1 MTEPQQ
7 AQYQAQLEQINQQTA
22 EIKQLA
28 DHFREAIP
36 QLHQETYLE
45 GIRKLQLEFRTQGI
59 KTSVRTFSGEGAR
72 KFADW
77 LKDMKKAS
85 TLVDKDDDRLRAL
98 ALETLQGPAADFLQ
112 RKISANPN
120 ITWTE
125 IRKIMTDQYS
135 DLADAQLALRQL
147 RKLRQK
153 PDENVQNFSERLIV
167 MTEDAFPGEDVK
179 ADHIQKQLTETFID
193 GVKDNGIARK
203 LLRARP
209 QNLDRAVEIATE
221 EQQMA
226 NAFKLRREETPMEI
240 DVIEQTIDR
249 KIHALE
255 SKVDLAL
262 ETMVAAI
269 QTQQPQQAAKSMS
282 YKKKY
287 EFTKNGQP
295 ICNFCKRVGHIE
307 SKCRTKQA
315 RQNTQPKE
323 TQKQGN

>member
-1 MTEPQQ
+1 MTEAQQ
-7 AQYQAQLEQINQQTA
+7 AQYQAHLDQINQQSA

-28 DHFREAIP
+28 DQFREAIP
-36 QLHQETYLE
+36 HLQQETYLD

-112 RKISANPN
+112 RKISAKPD

-167 MTEDAFPGEDVK
+167 MTEDAFPGEDIS
-179 ADHIQKQLTETFID
+179 AEHIQKQLTETFID

-221 EQQMA
+221 EQQTA
-226 NAFKLRREETPMEI
+226 NAFKLRREEPMEI
-240 DVIEQTIDR
+240 DVIEQTMDR
-249 KIHALE
+249 KSMRWNPNL
-255 SKVDLAL
+255 
-262 ETMVAAI
+262 
-269 QTQQPQQAAKSMS
+269 TQ
-282 YKKKY
+282 
-287 EFTKNGQP
+287 
-295 ICNFCKRVGHIE
+295 H
-307 SKCRTKQA
+307 
-315 RQNTQPKE
+315 
-323 TQKQGN
+323 